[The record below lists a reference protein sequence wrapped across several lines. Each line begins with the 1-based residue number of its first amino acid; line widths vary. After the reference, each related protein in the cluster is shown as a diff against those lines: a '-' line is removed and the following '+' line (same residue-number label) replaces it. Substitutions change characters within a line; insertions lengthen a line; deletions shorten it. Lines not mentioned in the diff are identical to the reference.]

1 MLYSE
6 PKSFSLHEFGPA
18 ERAML
23 RAARNAGRVV
33 ASLTDDGPSA
43 SNGLARYAILET
55 LCSKGLLAYDGDGGM
70 SDELELGF
78 VLTDAGQTF
87 LSENSL

>member
-1 MLYSE
+1 MSYSE
-6 PKSFSLHEFGPA
+6 PKSFNPHEFGPE

-23 RAARNAGRVV
+23 RAAQSDGRVV

-43 SNGLARYAILET
+43 GNGLARYAILET
-55 LCSKGLLAYDGDGGM
+55 LCSKGLLAYDGDEGT